1 MYRSKRVLRN
11 PAKNKFQDNAIR
23 ALDSVLSFIVFI
35 IVVLVFIVSQQSSVG
50 TTLAGAGTVLISLS
64 FVFAITAQEILGSC
78 IFLFVKHPFD
88 VGDRVDVGCG
98 RYIVEQISL
107 LYSVF
112 KCIDNQKVT
121 QVPNNVLNTQW
132 VENISRSKYMTEIVK
147 VGVNYD
153 TSLEDIQN
161 LREELLLFV
170 RENNRDFQQDLD
182 VEVTGI
188 SDLDRMI
195 IRLEIRHKSNWSNEQ
210 LTLQRRNKFF
220 CALILILKK
229 IPIYGAGRGD
239 PSIGEEGK
247 PMYTVAISDDKAQ
260 INMQKQTEA
269 KLSNRWD
276 MRREKEAAGDLGT
289 SMDET
294 INGREEGMFEA
305 TSSTAATTNGHE
317 SHTSSHMAPLFE
329 SSGPS
334 RGARSSTESRRED
347 MEGVRSLLKRESTKG
362 RRKPAQS
369 SAGRPQYQ
377 PQQYPQV
384 PNLNNNPYQE
394 SSSASVPP
402 YGR

>member
-1 MYRSKRVLRN
+1 M
-11 PAKNKFQDNAIR
+11 
-23 ALDSVLSFIVFI
+23 FI

-153 TSLEDIQN
+153 TSLEDIQK

-195 IRLEIRHKSNWSNEQ
+195 IKLEIRHKSNWSNEQ

-260 INMQKQTEA
+260 INMQKQTEV
-269 KLSNRWD
+269 KLSSRWD
-276 MRREKEAAGDLGT
+276 TRREKEAVGDLGT

-294 INGREEGMFEA
+294 MNGREAGIFEA
-305 TSSTAATTNGHE
+305 TNSTATATNGHE
-317 SHTSSHMAPLFE
+317 SHINSHMSSLPE
-329 SSGPS
+329 SSELS
-334 RGARSSTESRRED
+334 SKNRGARSSIESKRED
-347 MEGVRSLLKRESTKG
+347 IEGVRSLLKRESTKG
-362 RRKPAQS
+362 RRKPVQNS
-369 SAGRPQYQ
+369 VGTQGYQ
-377 PQQYPQV
+377 LQQHPQV
-384 PNLNNNPYQE
+384 PSLNNNPYQE
-394 SSSASVPP
+394 SSSASILP
-402 YGR
+402 YGK

>member
-1 MYRSKRVLRN
+1 M
-11 PAKNKFQDNAIR
+11 
-23 ALDSVLSFIVFI
+23 FI
-35 IVVLVFIVSQQSSVG
+35 IIVLVFIVSQQSSVG
-50 TTLAGAGTVLISLS
+50 TTLAGAGTVLISMS

-112 KCIDNQKVT
+112 RCIDNQKVT
-121 QVPNNVLNTQW
+121 QVPNNVLNAQW

-153 TSLEDIQN
+153 TSLEDIQK

-195 IRLEIRHKSNWSNEQ
+195 IKLEIKHKSNWSNEQ

-220 CALILILKK
+220 CALILILKR
-229 IPIYGAGRGD
+229 IPIYGAGKGD

-260 INMQKQTEA
+260 INMQRQTEA
-269 KLSNRWD
+269 KLSSRWD
-276 MRREKEAAGDLGT
+276 TRREKEAAGDLGT
-289 SMDET
+289 SMDEA
-294 INGREEGMFEA
+294 INGRKAGMCEA
-305 TSSTAATTNGHE
+305 TSSTATATNGHE
-317 SHTSSHMAPLFE
+317 SHTSSHMPSVPE
-329 SSGPS
+329 SSEPS
-334 RGARSSTESRRED
+334 PKNRRAKSSAESRRED

-362 RRKPAQS
+362 RRKPVPN
-369 SAGRPQYQ
+369 SAGTQGYSQYQ
-377 PQQYPQV
+377 PQQYP
-384 PNLNNNPYQE
+384 P
-394 SSSASVPP
+394 
-402 YGR
+402 G

>member
-1 MYRSKRVLRN
+1 M
-11 PAKNKFQDNAIR
+11 
-23 ALDSVLSFIVFI
+23 SFIVFI

-88 VGDRVDVGCG
+88 VGDRVDVGSG
-98 RYIVEQISL
+98 RYVVEQISL

-153 TSLEDIQN
+153 TSLEDIQK
-161 LREELLLFV
+161 LKEELLLFV
-170 RENNRDFQQDLD
+170 QENNRDFQQDLD

-195 IRLEIRHKSNWSNEQ
+195 IKLEIKHKSNWSNEQ

-220 CALILILKK
+220 CALILILKN

-260 INMQKQTEA
+260 INMQKQTGA
-269 KLSNRWD
+269 KLSSRWD
-276 MRREKEAAGDLGT
+276 ARREKETAGELGT
-289 SMDET
+289 PMDET
-294 INGREEGMFEA
+294 TGRREA
-305 TSSTAATTNGHE
+305 GVFSLAAAATNEHEDNTN
-317 SHTSSHMAPLFE
+317 SNISSPFE
-329 SSGPS
+329 PSGPS
-334 RGARSSTESRRED
+334 PKNRGARSSAESRRED
-347 MEGVRSLLKRESTKG
+347 IQVVQNLLKRESTKG
-362 RRKPAQS
+362 RRKPTPRPVGAQ
-369 SAGRPQYQ
+369 GYPRYQ
-377 PQQYPQV
+377 LQQDSQV
-384 PNLNNNPYQE
+384 PNPNNTPYQGG
-394 SSSASVPP
+394 SSTFTPP